1 MTMPADAKARGDYA
15 TRWVELAVA
24 ALFVAAG
31 VVVIVDSLRVGITW
45 ASDGPKAGYFPF
57 YIGCLL
63 AFAGAFVAAPTLLRW
78 RKLAGD
84 TFVTRERLKPVLLML
99 LPTIA
104 FVILVGW
111 LGIYVASLVY
121 VGAFMLWQGK
131 YGWLPTLAVSVGL
144 PLVLFAVFELWFL
157 VPLPKGPV
165 ERLLGY

>member
-1 MTMPADAKARGDYA
+1 MSADKARGDIA
-15 TRWVELAVA
+15 TRWMELAVA
-24 ALFVAAG
+24 LLFAIVGAI
-31 VVVIVDSLRVGITW
+31 VIVDSIRVGITW
-45 ASDGPKAGYFPF
+45 AADGPRAGYFPF

-63 AFAGAFVAAPTLLRW
+63 AFTGVWVAAETLLRW
-78 RKLAGD
+78 KRLEGD
-84 TFVTRERLKPVLLML
+84 TFVTRERLKPVFLML

-104 FVILVGW
+104 FVVLVGW
-111 LGIYVASLVY
+111 LGIYVAAFIY

-131 YGWLPTLAVSVGL
+131 YGWLPTLAVAAGL

>member
-1 MTMPADAKARGDYA
+1 MSAEKARGDIA
-15 TRWVELAVA
+15 TRWMELAVA
-24 ALFVAAG
+24 LLFAIVGAI
-31 VVVIVDSLRVGITW
+31 VIVDSIRVGITW
-45 ASDGPKAGYFPF
+45 AADGPRAGYFPF

-63 AFAGAFVAAPTLLRW
+63 AFTGVWVAAETLLRW
-78 RKLAGD
+78 KRLEGD
-84 TFVTRERLKPVLLML
+84 TFVTRERLKPVFLML

-104 FVILVGW
+104 FVVLVGW
-111 LGIYVASLVY
+111 LGIYVAAFIY

-131 YGWLPTLAVSVGL
+131 YGWLPTLAVAAGL